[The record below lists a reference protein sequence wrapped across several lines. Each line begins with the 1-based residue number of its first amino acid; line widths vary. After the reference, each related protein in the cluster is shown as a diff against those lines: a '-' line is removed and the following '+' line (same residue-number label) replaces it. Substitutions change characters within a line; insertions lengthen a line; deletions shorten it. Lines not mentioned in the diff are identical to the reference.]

1 MKIDNTELRDLLKRI
16 ETKAA
21 TALASQPHDDDKC
34 AEGLMR
40 TVREIAEMA
49 GMVGF
54 CLTVVAFLWLYCVIT
69 PPQMSGEYDLAAE
82 ATAAYLAE
90 GGVE

>member
-21 TALASQPHDDDKC
+21 AALASQPHDEGKC
-34 AEGLMR
+34 TEGLMR
-40 TVREIAEMA
+40 TIREIAEMA
-49 GMVGF
+49 GF
-54 CLTVVAFLWLYCVIT
+54 CFAMVAFLWLYCAVT

-90 GGVE
+90 GGAE